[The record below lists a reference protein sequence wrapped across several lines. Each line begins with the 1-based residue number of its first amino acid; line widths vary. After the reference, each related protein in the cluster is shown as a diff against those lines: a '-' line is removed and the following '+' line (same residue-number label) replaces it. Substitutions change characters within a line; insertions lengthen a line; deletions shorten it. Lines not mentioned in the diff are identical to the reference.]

1 MANIYIPYGSVEGQT
16 ARIVEYIAELV
27 RAHGHE
33 AETVDL
39 KHSAGGGIPSG
50 QDAVI
55 VAASVHMGKH
65 EGFVVD
71 FVRENRAGLERLP
84 SALIS
89 VSLAAH
95 GDEHDAEGF
104 VTEFEEQTGWH
115 PAHVGIFA
123 GALLYTQYNFLKR
136 QMMKKIVRD
145 KGSTDLDTSRDYVY
159 TEWDGVKRFTE
170 DFLAGIP
177 APSGQEQA

>member
-16 ARIVEYIAELV
+16 ARIVEYIADLV

-39 KHSAGGGIPSG
+39 KRSAASSIPSG
-50 QDAVI
+50 HDGVI
-55 VAASVHMGKH
+55 VAASIHMGKH
-65 EGFVVD
+65 EGFVAD
-71 FVRENRAGLERLP
+71 FVRQNRSELERLP

-95 GDEHDAEGF
+95 GDEHDAEGY
-104 VTEFEEQTGWH
+104 VAEFEEQTGWH

-170 DFLAGIP
+170 DFLAGVP
-177 APSGQEQA
+177 AASGQERA

>member
-1 MANIYIPYGSVEGQT
+1 MAKIYIPYGSVEGQT
-16 ARIVEYIAELV
+16 AHIVEYVADVV
-27 RAHGHE
+27 RANGHE

-39 KHSAGGGIPSG
+39 KHSGDRIPAG

-71 FVRENRAGLERLP
+71 FARRNRDDLERLP

-89 VSLAAH
+89 VSLAGH
-95 GDEHDAEGF
+95 GDEHSAEGY
-104 VTEFEEQTGWH
+104 VAEFEEQSGWH
-115 PAHVGIFA
+115 PAHVGIFP

-136 QMMKKIVRD
+136 QLMKKITKD

-170 DFLAGIP
+170 DFLSALPEGS
-177 APSGQEQA
+177 AEDRS

>member
-1 MANIYIPYGSVEGQT
+1 MAKIYVPYGSVEGQT
-16 ARIVEYIAELV
+16 SRIVEYVADVI

-39 KHSAGGGIPSG
+39 KHSGGTIPDG

-65 EGFVVD
+65 ENFVVD
-71 FVRENRAGLERLP
+71 FARKNRAELERLP

-95 GDEHDAEGF
+95 GDEHNAEGY
-104 VTEFEEQTGWH
+104 VAEFEEHSGWH
-115 PAHVGIFA
+115 PPMSGSSLAHCFI
-123 GALLYTQYNFLKR
+123 R
-136 QMMKKIVRD
+136 
-145 KGSTDLDTSRDYVY
+145 STTSSS
-159 TEWDGVKRFTE
+159 
-170 DFLAGIP
+170 AN
-177 APSGQEQA
+177 

>member
-16 ARIVEYIAELV
+16 ARIVEYIADLV

-39 KHSAGGGIPSG
+39 KRSAASSIPSG
-50 QDAVI
+50 HDGVI
-55 VAASVHMGKH
+55 VAASIHMGKH
-65 EGFVVD
+65 EGFVAD
-71 FVRENRAGLERLP
+71 FVRQNRSELERLP

-95 GDEHDAEGF
+95 GDEHDAEDY
-104 VTEFEEQTGWH
+104 VAEFEEQTGWH

-170 DFLAGIP
+170 DFLAGVP
-177 APSGQEQA
+177 AASGQERA

>member
-39 KHSAGGGIPSG
+39 KHSGNSIPSG
-50 QDAVI
+50 HDAVI

-65 EGFVVD
+65 EGYVVD
-71 FVRENRAGLERLP
+71 FVRTNRAELERLP

-123 GALLYTQYNFLKR
+123 GALLVQ
-136 QMMKKIVRD
+136 
-145 KGSTDLDTSRDYVY
+145 G
-159 TEWDGVKRFTE
+159 
-170 DFLAGIP
+170 
-177 APSGQEQA
+177 